1 LAVGS
6 TVVVAHYTGHG
17 DTEKSNETAKQ
28 GLLSGVLITF
38 VITISLFIFRKS
50 VLGVLYGSAEPEV
63 IAYANTYFSITI
75 FSYPF
80 IAISTIACGALR
92 GAGDT
97 KSPMQITLLM
107 NLINIVLS
115 YILIYG
121 IDFSILNLQIYLP
134 GYKVKGAAIG
144 ITIARLVGAALSL
157 FVIIRGSGTLKLGSI
172 HKLENLKINIE
183 QQKYIFGVGIPAS
196 VESLLFQGGK
206 LIVQIFIVGMG
217 TISITANYVANS
229 IFTLINIPG
238 SALSIAATTL
248 VGQSMGKNDKKEAES
263 ILIYLSIGIYK
274 FPKKFL
280 YWGLE
285 RGFPFPV

>member
-1 LAVGS
+1 VKLIHENVLKLTGPIVVEQVMIVLMGVINAIMAARIGDKAVSGIGMVDSINNVFIAFISALAVGS

-121 IDFSILNLQIYLP
+121 IDFR
-134 GYKVKGAAIG
+134 G
-144 ITIARLVGAALSL
+144 I
-157 FVIIRGSGTLKLGSI
+157 
-172 HKLENLKINIE
+172 
-183 QQKYIFGVGIPAS
+183 
-196 VESLLFQGGK
+196 
-206 LIVQIFIVGMG
+206 
-217 TISITANYVANS
+217 
-229 IFTLINIPG
+229 
-238 SALSIAATTL
+238 
-248 VGQSMGKNDKKEAES
+248 
-263 ILIYLSIGIYK
+263 
-274 FPKKFL
+274 
-280 YWGLE
+280 
-285 RGFPFPV
+285 